1 MTYNGLESCIIN
13 NQSYENDS
21 GTSRGDDCVT
31 DSLDDDDSSCS
42 SSNNASG
49 SLSSH
54 WTSMKRDEKGQDEWE
69 FSDSPKKLYVKEK
82 QAYKIESFDVETMK
96 QKFAKLLL
104 GDDITGGRKGVSSAL
119 ALSKAI
125 TNLAGIY
132 YQFEVIFAYLL
143 KHKM

>member
-1 MTYNGLESCIIN
+1 MSIFLNVQPGMMTYNGLESCIIN

-21 GTSRGDDCVT
+21 GTSRGDGCVT
-31 DSLDDDDSSCS
+31 DSHDEDGSSCS

-49 SLSSH
+49 SFSSH
-54 WTSMKRDEKGQDEWE
+54 WTSMMKDEKGREE
-69 FSDSPKKLYVKEK
+69 LELSDSPRKLCVKEK
-82 QAYKIESFDVETMK
+82 QAYKIEKLDVEIMK

-125 TNLAGIY
+125 TNLAG
-132 YQFEVIFAYLL
+132 
-143 KHKM
+143 M